1 MEPETVYQQ
10 FMNFCRE
17 IEKDEINSGVYL
29 ETHHIVP
36 KHRGGGNEPTNLIRL
51 SRKNHILAHMYLWI
65 SYDSKKDKIAYLF
78 MCGDPTGE
86 AKKESGRLAQKT
98 WTPEKRSIA
107 SKKAYQTMLSRNS
120 GITNRSSNWRK
131 NVSKAAKKNIAANRK
146 SRMSQKTLDLMEK
159 TFIFRYRDRVLTIDQ
174 SNFSDFSSTS
184 KHLCAEFNIVVKESE
199 HKKFI
204 RLVFGE
210 RKIFHGITLDKVISS
225 QDALGTK
232 HKVQRLEAESR
243 PDSNASTSA
252 LQPIG

>member
-1 MEPETVYQQ
+1 MD
-10 FMNFCRE
+10 FCRE
-17 IEKDEINSGVYL
+17 IEKDEISSGVYL

-86 AKKESGRLAQKT
+86 AKRESGRLAQKT

-120 GITNRSSNWRK
+120 GITNRSSNWRR

-159 TFIFRYRDRVLTIDQ
+159 TFIFRYTDKVLTINQ
-174 SNFSDFSSTS
+174 SDFSDFSSTS
-184 KHLCAEFNIVVKESE
+184 KHLCSEFSIVVKESE

>member
-1 MEPETVYQQ
+1 MKPKTVYQQ
-10 FMNFCRE
+10 FMDFCRE
-17 IEKDEINSGVYL
+17 IEEDEINSGIYL

-36 KHRGGGNEPTNLIRL
+36 RHRGGGNEPTNLIRL

-65 SYDSKKDKIAYLF
+65 SYDSKKDRIAYLF

-86 AKKESGRLAQKT
+86 AKRESGRLAQKT
-98 WTPEKRSIA
+98 WTPEKRSVA

-120 GITNRSSNWRK
+120 GITNRGSQWRQ
-131 NVSKAAKKNIAANRK
+131 NVSKAAKKNIAANRIK
-146 SRMSQKTLDLMEK
+146 RMSQKTLDLMEK
-159 TFIFRYRDRVLTIDQ
+159 TFVFKYKDKVLTINQPD
-174 SNFSDFSSTS
+174 FSDFSTTS
-184 KHLCAEFNIVVKESE
+184 KHLCSEFGIIVKESE

-225 QDALGTK
+225 QDALETE

-252 LQPIG
+252 LQPTG